1 MRIRNMKNMKKVV
14 LALCATVGLG
24 GCGDLT
30 VPDLNNPSVESLEQT
45 PSRTAVLDASTG
57 LLIGHRAGTSTQNG
71 YVSLMGVLGRESY
84 VLDSADPRYIGEM
97 LQGPGLNAGSPA
109 FGGNFWNNPYINI
122 RNANTV
128 LNALDKVTGVT
139 EAEKE
144 AIRGYAKTIQAL
156 DFLVVI
162 NTRDE
167 NGAPVDVNRPLGSPL
182 APIMGKQEVLAH
194 IAKLLDEAKTH
205 LEAGGTSFPFQ
216 LSSGFVEFENP
227 TPSKPPPPMSVKTF
241 IKVNRAIKARVD
253 VYRKD
258 YDQALI
264 DLSESFI
271 DPTKPLDRGVY
282 HVYGTGS
289 GDAKNELNDPNIFA
303 NKALVDDADMQAGS
317 ATLKDDRVVR
327 KLKTTTKKG
336 DLPGSKKEF
345 NLIFAQY
352 DTEAQNAPLAI
363 IRNEELILLRAEA
376 RMYATVPNPTA
387 ATEDLNVIRTVSGK
401 LAPLPEALTGKLFE
415 DELLEQRRYSLMF
428 EGGHRWIDMRRFGRL
443 DELRREDPSD
453 LEFTVHASFPIPKS
467 EMDGRQ

>member
-1 MRIRNMKNMKKVV
+1 MKNMKKVV

-30 VPDLNNPSVESLEQT
+30 VPDLNNPSVESFEQT

-57 LLIGHRAGTSTQNG
+57 LLIGHRGGTATQNG

-109 FGGNFWNNPYINI
+109 FGGNFWNGPYINI
-122 RNANTV
+122 RNANTL
-128 LNALDKVTGVT
+128 LNALDKVTGVS

-156 DFLVVI
+156 DFLVII

-167 NGAPVDVNRPLGSPL
+167 NGAAIDVNRALDGAL
-182 APIMGKQEVLAH
+182 APIVGKPEVMAH
-194 IAKLLDEAKTH
+194 IARLLDEAKAH
-205 LEAGGTSFPFQ
+205 LEAGGDNFPFQ
-216 LSSGFVEFENP
+216 LSSGFVEFDA
-227 TPSKPPPPMSVKTF
+227 TATKKPPMTVKTF
-241 IKVNRAIKARVD
+241 IKVNRAVKARVD

-258 YDQALI
+258 YSQALI
-264 DLSESFI
+264 DLGESFI
-271 DPTKPLDRGVY
+271 DTTRSLDRGVY
-282 HVYGTGS
+282 HVYSTGS
-289 GDAKNELNDPNIFA
+289 GDVKNELNDPNIFA
-303 NKALVDDADMQAGS
+303 NKALVEDAEKQAGS
-317 ATLKDDRVVR
+317 DTVLDERVIR

-376 RMYATVPNPTA
+376 HMGLGRPQDALN
-387 ATEDLNVIRTVSGK
+387 DLNVIRTTAGK
-401 LAPLPEALTGKLFE
+401 LAKLPEALEGKLFE
-415 DELLEQRRYSLMF
+415 DELLKQRRYSLMF

-443 DELRREDPSD
+443 AELRREDPSD
-453 LEFTVHASFPIPKS
+453 QEFTVHASFPIPKS
-467 EMDGRQ
+467 ELDGRQ

>member
-1 MRIRNMKNMKKVV
+1 MRIRDMKNMKKVV

-45 PSRTAVLDASTG
+45 PSRTAILDASTG
-57 LLIGHRAGTSTQNG
+57 LLIGHRAGTATQNG

-122 RNANTV
+122 RNANTL
-128 LNALDKVTGVT
+128 LNALDKVTGVS
-139 EAEKE
+139 EAEKQ
-144 AIRGYAKTIQAL
+144 AIRGYAKTLQAL

-167 NGAPVDVNRPLGSPL
+167 NGAPIDVNRPLGGEL
-182 APIMGKQEVLAH
+182 APIVGKQEVLAH
-194 IAKLLDEAKTH
+194 IATLLDEGKAH
-205 LEAGGTSFPFQ
+205 LEAGGDSFPFQ
-216 LSSGFVEFENP
+216 LSSGFVEFDD
-227 TPSKPPPPMSVKTF
+227 PSTKKPPMSVKTF

-258 YDQALI
+258 WSQALT
-264 DLSESFI
+264 DLGESFI
-271 DPTKPLDRGVY
+271 DTTRSLDRGVY
-282 HVYGTGS
+282 HAYSAGS
-289 GDAKNELNDPNIFA
+289 GDVKNELNDPNIFA
-303 NKALVDDADMQAGS
+303 NKALVDDAEKQAGS
-317 ATLKDDRVVR
+317 ETLLDDRVVR

-352 DTEAQNAPLAI
+352 DTENQNAPLAI

-376 RMYATVPNPTA
+376 HMGMGNSQA
-387 ATEDLNVIRTVSGK
+387 ALDDLNVIRTTSGK
-401 LAPLPEALTGKLFE
+401 LAALPEALEGKLFE
-415 DELLEQRRYSLMF
+415 DELLKQRRYSLMF
-428 EGGHRWIDMRRFGRL
+428 EGGHRWIDMRRHGRL

-453 LEFTVHASFPIPKS
+453 LEFTVHASFPIPKP